1 MVRTR
6 RAALAT
12 LDPDR
17 YPTSESAAMNRSSS
31 NRATPAATSPPG
43 VEAPLLGASVDV
55 HQALFERAAI
65 GIAFSDLQGRYVRAN
80 QAYLSMVGYTEAELT
95 TKTVFDLT
103 HVDDRDSCL
112 GLSREVVAGQRSTFY
127 CEMRTYRKDGRIVWL
142 GNTVSTVSNGDG
154 RPVLLVGFCEDITQ
168 RREAEAALE
177 ESHDRLRDFAGRLRK
192 ARETER
198 TNIARQIHDELGQ
211 VLTALHLDLSWV
223 EARLPDHDGLLVE
236 KCRAMAELVQNTIG
250 RVRNLASELRPAV
263 LDSLGLPAA
272 IEWETQQFTRRTGIP
287 CTLDLPEEP
296 LALDADRSTDVFRIL
311 QEALTNVARHSQ
323 AHHVDVQLRSRRG
336 ELQLRVSDDGRGF
349 SADETESPHAL
360 GLMGMRERALPWN
373 GTVDFHPRHGGGT
386 VVTVRLPVSDLSR
399 KAP

>member
-1 MVRTR
+1 
-6 RAALAT
+6 
-12 LDPDR
+12 
-17 YPTSESAAMNRSSS
+17 MNHSPS
-31 NRATPAATSPPG
+31 NRATSAAPSAPG
-43 VEAPLLGASVDV
+43 VEKPFLQASVDV

-65 GIAFSDLQGRYVRAN
+65 GIALADLEGRFVRAN
-80 QAYLSMVGYTEAELT
+80 QAYLNMVGYNEAELIT
-95 TKTVFDLT
+95 RTVNDIT
-103 HVDDRDSCL
+103 HADDRELCRTL
-112 GLSREVVAGQRSTFY
+112 TEELLTGQRTSFHCEKRY
-127 CEMRTYRKDGRIVWL
+127 CRKDGRIGWSR
-142 GNTVSTVSNGDG
+142 NTVSTVSNGAG
-154 RPVLLVGFCEDITQ
+154 RPLLLVGFAEDITQ
-168 RREAEAALE
+168 RREATAALE

-223 EARLPDHDGLLVE
+223 EARLPDHDGLLGE

-287 CTLDLPEEP
+287 CTLDLPDEP

-323 AHHVDVQLRSRRG
+323 AHHVDVRLRSRQG

-373 GTVDFHPRHGGGT
+373 GTVDFHPRDGGGT
-386 VVTVRLPVSDLSR
+386 VVTVCFPVADLSR